1 MAAHGEPSHHR
12 VPLQIGLDDH
22 PLTLD
27 DVVHV
32 ARDRTSVDTLP
43 KQVKAQMAASAEWV
57 DEIVASIATYEQ
69 AVQAPKDGQNVEL
82 PDEPPA
88 YYGINTGF
96 GALAGKA
103 SLKSVDETKA
113 LSRNL
118 MTSHSIGVGD
128 YFDEETVRAAM
139 LLRANSLAKGYSGV
153 RIELVEKLIAM
164 LNKRVYPAVPSKGS
178 LGASGDLAPLS
189 HLGLAMTKPPEILAQ
204 HGQPKGDEGE
214 AFVSLLN
221 ALGQGEKDT
230 SASPY
235 HITTHHVTGEQTLWR
250 RVSAARAM
258 EDAVDGQ
265 LELRAKEGLAFNNGA
280 TFSAAIAALTL
291 HDAEN
296 LLRNAELALALSLEG
311 MRGFRDA
318 FLPPIHLV
326 RGHQGAIGTAAQ
338 VMRYVEGSQ
347 LLDQGTSALDPKRKP
362 PQDPYSLRCAP
373 QVIGMIRDTLRFISG
388 IITTEVNA
396 ATDNPLIFN
405 DENRTVGDAH
415 VYVTR
420 DCKAVSG
427 GNFHGEPIAM
437 AMDFLK
443 VAITEL
449 GSIAE
454 RRIFKMTD
462 YDVPDL
468 ENKPDKPETS
478 EKTVRNT
485 ETRAKEPEVYRLP
498 GFLINEPPDK
508 AVSSGFMIAQY
519 TAASLVS
526 DCKTL
531 AHPDSVDS
539 IPSSANKED
548 HVSMSLNAARH
559 AREIV
564 DNIEAVVAIE
574 LLCAAQ
580 AVDLQVA
587 VNVETNADTVREP
600 DARPYLGTGT
610 YAAYKLIR
618 EHVKY
623 LDRDRVLY
631 PDHRALLQ
639 LVRSGALVDAAQAA
653 VSTSTDDHTD

>member
-1 MAAHGEPSHHR
+1 M
-12 VPLQIGLDDH
+12 
-22 PLTLD
+22 
-27 DVVHV
+27 
-32 ARDRTSVDTLP
+32 
-43 KQVKAQMAASAEWV
+43 
-57 DEIVASIATYEQ
+57 
-69 AVQAPKDGQNVEL
+69 
-82 PDEPPA
+82 
-88 YYGINTGF
+88 
-96 GALAGKA
+96 
-103 SLKSVDETKA
+103 
-113 LSRNL
+113 
-118 MTSHSIGVGD
+118 
-128 YFDEETVRAAM
+128 
-139 LLRANSLAKGYSGV
+139 
-153 RIELVEKLIAM
+153 
-164 LNKRVYPAVPSKGS
+164 
-178 LGASGDLAPLS
+178 
-189 HLGLAMTKPPEILAQ
+189 
-204 HGQPKGDEGE
+204 
-214 AFVSLLN
+214 
-221 ALGQGEKDT
+221 
-230 SASPY
+230 
-235 HITTHHVTGEQTLWR
+235 
-250 RVSAARAM
+250 
-258 EDAVDGQ
+258 
-265 LELRAKEGLAFNNGA
+265 EGLAFNNGA
-280 TFSAAIAALTL
+280 TFSAAIAALTV

-326 RGHQGAIGTAAQ
+326 RGHQGAIGTAEQ

-373 QVIGMIRDTLRFISG
+373 QVIGMIRDTLHFISG

-405 DENRTVGDAH
+405 DKNRTVGDEF

-420 DCKAVSG
+420 GCKAVSG

-462 YDVPDL
+462 YDVQDEPD
-468 ENKPDKPETS
+468 TS
-478 EKTVRNT
+478 ETTVGDA
-485 ETRAKEPEVYRLP
+485 ETLSKEPEVYRLP
-498 GFLINEPPDK
+498 GFLINELPNAEGK
-508 AVSSGFMIAQY
+508 KEAVSSGFMIAQY

-559 AREIV
+559 AREIL
-564 DNIEAVVAIE
+564 DNIEAVIAIE
-574 LLCAAQ
+574 FLCAAQ

-587 VNVETNADTVREP
+587 VNVEKNADTVPEP
-600 DARPYLGTGT
+600 DARPRLGIGTG
-610 YAAYKLIR
+610 AAYTLIR

-623 LDRDRVLY
+623 LARDRVLY

-653 VSTSTDDHTD
+653 VSRGTDDHTE